1 MHPKP
6 TRRARY
12 EAHRTCAMI
21 AILLIVPLVKAQTKR
36 VLFIGNSYTQSNNLP
51 NMVRQLALSMG
62 DTLVTQMVAPG
73 GFTFE
78 GHSTNSATLTAIDQ
92 GNWHHV
98 VLQEQSQL
106 PAFSPGQ
113 VAQQVLPYAAEL
125 VDRIRTSSPCAEPV
139 FLMTWGRENG
149 DQQNC
154 AVYPP
159 VCTYEGMQQRLW
171 ESYVLMAGQNA
182 AHCAPAGSTWRSYR
196 EAHPVAAL
204 YTDGSHPNVLGSYI
218 AATTLYATLFRRSC
232 ASAAYVPAGLDLGT
246 AAEVRALAST
256 TVLDSLAAWNI
267 GVNDP
272 TALADHQVVE
282 GLSVLFANNSI
293 GGVQQWWSFGDG
305 GTSTDTDPLHTY
317 PAAGL
322 YTATLVVEDDCG
334 RRDSLSFAV
343 DLSSVGLP
351 ERTSVAVIARVEG
364 GMLVVEHSTAGGT
377 LELRD
382 ALGRLLLRAQLRAGG
397 TERIALSRLSMGV
410 CTWQVRSTTGEVHG
424 GRVLLP

>member
-1 MHPKP
+1 M
-6 TRRARY
+6 
-12 EAHRTCAMI
+12 
-21 AILLIVPLVKAQTKR
+21 IVPLVKAQTKR

-62 DTLVTQMVAPG
+62 DTLVPQMVAPG

-106 PAFSPGQ
+106 PAFSPVQ
-113 VAQQVLPYAAEL
+113 VAQQVLPYAAQL
-125 VDRIRTSSPCAEPV
+125 VDRVRTSSPCAEPV

-159 VCTYEGMQQRLW
+159 VCTYEGMQQRLR
-171 ESYVLMAGQNA
+171 ESYVLMAEQND
-182 AHCAPAGSTWRSYR
+182 AHCAPAGSVWRSYR
-196 EAHPVAAL
+196 EAHPAAAL

-218 AATTLYATLFRRSC
+218 AATTLYTTLFRRSC
-232 ASAAYVPAGLDLGT
+232 ASASYVPAGLDLAT
-246 AAEVRALAST
+246 AAEVRTLASA
-256 TVLDSLAAWNI
+256 TVLEGVAIWNI

-272 TALADHQVVE
+272 VAQADHQLVT

-293 GGVQQWWSFGDG
+293 GGAQQWWAFGDG
-305 GTSTDTDPLHTY
+305 GTSTDADPLHTY
-317 PAAGL
+317 SSAGL
-322 YTATLVVEDDCG
+322 YTASLVVMDACG
-334 RRDSLSFAV
+334 RRDSVSFTV
-343 DLSSVGLP
+343 DLTSVGLP
-351 ERTSVAVIARVEG
+351 ERTAQVVSVRVEG
-364 GMLVVEHSTAGGT
+364 AMLVVEHAVEAGNF
-377 LELRD
+377 EVCD
-382 ALGRLLLRAQLRAGG
+382 AAGRSLAQAQVVGGGDARIPLPRLATGACIWRLYSDAGDVQ
-397 TERIALSRLSMGV
+397 S
-410 CTWQVRSTTGEVHG
+410 